1 MYEDYFKLL
10 DRPFLAAPT
19 TSRYFPGRSIEQA
32 RATLS
37 RCIDR
42 GEGAACII
50 GPPGTGKSL
59 LCQLLAEEF
68 ADRFAVAL
76 LGGRL
81 SSRQAL
87 FQAILYELRLPYRNL
102 DEGELRLA
110 LLDQLEPTTDGHEG
124 LLLIIDEAHTLP
136 WRLMEEVRLISNLVR
151 GGQPRVRVVLAGG
164 PLLEERFASPKL
176 SSFSQRLSARCYL
189 EPFDAAETA
198 AYVKSQIAAVGGEPD
213 QLFDDKALRSVYR
226 ATDGIGRLINQVC
239 DHALIL
245 ASLGGVRRLSSE
257 AIDEA
262 WADLQQLPAPWASA
276 EPQGTASTIIEF
288 GRLDEAHDEP
298 SIPFRAASLRPLDIA
313 GPDEQIDAIAGQ
325 LASVDQDF
333 RPGQAS
339 ETEIELEFPEFGD
352 PFSEQFAE
360 EEVVIERFR
369 NAGEIFARAPRVTS
383 HEGRQLGPLLSP
395 WLSAPPLSLTGESK
409 LAPPFATPQ
418 QPTFTP
424 PTAPLTRPI
433 ASLRNAEMKTVVS
446 GAGIPAMSSVQMGST
461 RDAAV
466 VVVEET
472 AIGTPGA
479 DTRPQR
485 KAAARKGEFRNLFA
499 KLRRG

>member
-1 MYEDYFKLL
+1 MYEGYFKLQ

-19 TSRYFPGRSIEQA
+19 TSRYFPGRSIGQA
-32 RATLS
+32 RATIS

-50 GPPGTGKSL
+50 GPPGIGKSL

-81 SSRQAL
+81 SSRHAL

-102 DEGELRLA
+102 DEGEMRLA
-110 LLDQLEPTTDGHEG
+110 LLDLLQSSAEGHEG

-136 WRLMEEVRLISNLVR
+136 WRLMEEVRLITNLVR

-164 PLLEERFASPKL
+164 ALLEERFASPKL

-189 EPFDAAETA
+189 EPFDAEETA
-198 AYVKSQIAAVGGEPD
+198 AYVKSQIAAVGGNPA
-213 QLFDDKALRSVYR
+213 QIFDDKALRSVYR

-262 WADLQQLPAPWASA
+262 WADLQQLPAPWTNA
-276 EPQGTASTIIEF
+276 ETQGADSTIIEF

-298 SIPFRAASLRPLDIA
+298 SVPFRGASPRPLEIA
-313 GPDEQIDAIAGQ
+313 HPDEQIDAIAGQ
-325 LASVDQDF
+325 LASVDQAF
-333 RPGQAS
+333 TPGKAS
-339 ETEIELEFPEFGD
+339 GTEIELEFPEFTD
-352 PFSEQFAE
+352 PFGEQFAE
-360 EEVVIERFR
+360 EEVVLERFR
-369 NAGEIFARAPRVTS
+369 NAAEIFVRAPRVTS
-383 HEGRQLGPLLSP
+383 LEGRQLGPLLSP
-395 WLSAPPLSLTGESK
+395 WLAAPPLSLSAEDTKLASFAMPVQSTLPPNVPPIELPPTVSRIAEVNTLISASGLQAMTNVQLDAKGES
-409 LAPPFATPQ
+409 
-418 QPTFTP
+418 
-424 PTAPLTRPI
+424 
-433 ASLRNAEMKTVVS
+433 
-446 GAGIPAMSSVQMGST
+446 
-461 RDAAV
+461 AV
-466 VVVEET
+466 LVVEEP
-472 AIGTPGA
+472 AIGA
-479 DTRPQR
+479 RPSAPR
-485 KAAARKGEFRNLFA
+485 REIKSSPRKGEFRGLFA